1 MISIFFLISL
11 FLCFLQSCVLLRMV
25 AGEGFLVVGFLNG
38 IVLIEFYSFYCLMH
52 NWILEVIF
60 IMDLEFTNSF
70 SSHFQHVT

>member
-1 MISIFFLISL
+1 
-11 FLCFLQSCVLLRMV
+11 MV